1 MRLFPPRGDPPLSRF
16 PSSLT
21 RDSIRFSHGSR
32 ADCER
37 RRKAGRKKNSPLR
50 HRSRF
55 IPIPCCKSYEIVS
68 RDKKRK
74 KKKRKKDRKRIALQL
89 PRSAKTRKKP
99 RLGKKRRA
107 PRFDF
112 VVARR
117 EINHREIKVG
127 HGFTADIF
135 RGNAVFLSRVWNQD
149 YGGI

>member
-1 MRLFPPRGDPPLSRF
+1 MAREPTANDDGKP
-16 PSSLT
+16 
-21 RDSIRFSHGSR
+21 
-32 ADCER
+32 AV
-37 RRKAGRKKNSPLR
+37 RKIL
-50 HRSRF
+50 RSRF

-117 EINHREIKVG
+117 EINHHEIKVG

-135 RGNAVFLSRVWNQD
+135 RGNAVFLSR
-149 YGGI
+149 GIGIKITGEYNFG

>member
-1 MRLFPPRGDPPLSRF
+1 MAREPTANDDGKP
-16 PSSLT
+16 
-21 RDSIRFSHGSR
+21 
-32 ADCER
+32 AV
-37 RRKAGRKKNSPLR
+37 RKIL
-50 HRSRF
+50 RSRF

-68 RDKKRK
+68 RNKKRK

-127 HGFTADIF
+127 HGFTADFSRKRRIPLSSLESRL
-135 RGNAVFLSRVWNQD
+135 RGNIILDNVINRVEN
-149 YGGI
+149 GR